1 MPTTLPK
8 HGIADYSTRSG
19 RPVTKHL
26 EVEVTPSSHNRPAR
40 AGESDAR

>member
-8 HGIADYSTRSG
+8 HGIADYSTQSG
-19 RPVTKHL
+19 RPVTRDL
-26 EVEVTPSSHNRPAR
+26 EVEINPSSQNGSAR